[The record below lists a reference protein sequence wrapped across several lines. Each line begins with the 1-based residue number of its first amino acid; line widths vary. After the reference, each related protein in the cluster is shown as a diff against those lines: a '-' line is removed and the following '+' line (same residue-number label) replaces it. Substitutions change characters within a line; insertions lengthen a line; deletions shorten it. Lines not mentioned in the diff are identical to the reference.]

1 MMKSLFMLSL
11 LTLLGSSP
19 NSYLITMPNGLK
31 INAEIAKDKQKGL
44 QERKSLCLV
53 CGMIFIFDVEG
64 YYGFW
69 MKGTLINLAILW
81 VNSDGRIVYIV
92 KDAKPCM
99 GKQNPYAECEVYSP
113 FSPAK
118 YVLEVNPKAAS
129 GIEVGMKIKS
139 KPSL

>member
-1 MMKSLFMLSL
+1 MMKPLAMLLL
-11 LTLLGSSP
+11 LTLSGASP
-19 NSYLITMPNGLK
+19 KSYVITMPNGLK

-44 QERKSLCLV
+44 QERKSLCSA
-53 CGMIFIFDVEG
+53 CGMIFIFDGDG

-69 MKGTLINLAILW
+69 MKDTFINLAILW

-99 GKQNPYAECEVYSP
+99 EKQNPYVECEVYSP

-118 YVLEVNPKAAS
+118 YVLEVNPEAAS
-129 GIEVGMKIKS
+129 GIEVGMRIKS
-139 KPSL
+139 KPYL

>member
-1 MMKSLFMLSL
+1 MKSLVMLLL
-11 LTLLGSSP
+11 LTLSGSSP
-19 NSYLITMPNGLK
+19 NFYLITMPNGLK

-44 QERKSLCLV
+44 QERKSLCSA
-53 CGMIFIFDVEG
+53 CGMIFIFDGEG

-69 MKGTLINLAILW
+69 MKDTLINLAILW

-99 GKQNPYAECEVYSP
+99 GKRKPYAECEVYSS